1 MGTGIRHP
9 SLVSLAII
17 IETRCNFEYIESH
30 GASMPPPQEDS
41 CKPILRF
48 YSAHSTRNQARQAI
62 ANGHGILQAGVENI
76 PPTALRLTDDPD
88 ASGMWTLEIK
98 QEVVSLTLN
107 GFVIQ
112 MKAKQPCAP
121 LCPMRSNQTQGCTLH
136 QTVSGRLACACGH
149 AREQWSCG
157 VMFPQGDACRR

>member
-112 MKAKQPCAP
+112 MKAKQPCRHKML
-121 LCPMRSNQTQGCTLH
+121 LCNEMACTGCILVLDFSKLTRAVKASCL
-136 QTVSGRLACACGH
+136 CAMDVYFSKCFFYFG
-149 AREQWSCG
+149 G
-157 VMFPQGDACRR
+157 

>member
-112 MKAKQPCAP
+112 MKAKQPYHRCSTLSHEIKPDSRVHLAP
-121 LCPMRSNQTQGCTLH
+121 NCLWEAGLCMRACQGAMVMWGD
-136 QTVSGRLACACGH
+136 VSPG
-149 AREQWSCG
+149 
-157 VMFPQGDACRR
+157 